1 MISRVRSRRR
11 CVGRTIA
18 RRLHAV
24 QQIMMHPNWTRRVIS
39 CVMGRRPT
47 PEPTDSMWKRYAA
60 LPRPV
65 HLLCLGTLVNRA
77 GTLVVVFLSI
87 YIESELKLGVGLA
100 AWTFG
105 AYGCG
110 ALIASVV
117 GGHLADGIGRR
128 TVMLIALLGGAGVL
142 IIFSSLR
149 SPAAIVIAAFGF
161 SLVADMY
168 RPAASA
174 MIADLVEP
182 RDRVHAFGL
191 MYYAINLGQSIA
203 PVIGG
208 YVASRSF
215 QWLFWGDAFT
225 TSLYAAIIF
234 FTIRETLP
242 GRTGRA
248 ESGPVAPNVPLRQAL
263 KHILRDRPF
272 MVYVLASFLT
282 AMVYMQC
289 LSTFPMYLNM
299 KGIGVGTYGK
309 LIAINP
315 IMIVVLQLP
324 ITAAIT
330 RFHRGTVIVVGT
342 AIIAVGFG
350 ATGLVDTTS
359 MFALTIMIWTLGELF
374 QAPLMQAI
382 VSDMAPVDMRGRYMG
397 MFSMSFSSA
406 IMIGA
411 PLGGLVLQRWGGP
424 YVWAGCLATGLL
436 AAIIY
441 NSIRK
446 EMAVGTAAG
455 TTG

>member
-1 MISRVRSRRR
+1 
-11 CVGRTIA
+11 
-18 RRLHAV
+18 
-24 QQIMMHPNWTRRVIS
+24 
-39 CVMGRRPT
+39 
-47 PEPTDSMWKRYAA
+47 
-60 LPRPV
+60 
-65 HLLCLGTLVNRA
+65 
-77 GTLVVVFLSI
+77 
-87 YIESELKLGVGLA
+87 
-100 AWTFG
+100 
-105 AYGCG
+105 
-110 ALIASVV
+110 
-117 GGHLADGIGRR
+117 
-128 TVMLIALLGGAGVL
+128 
-142 IIFSSLR
+142 
-149 SPAAIVIAAFGF
+149 
-161 SLVADMY
+161 MY

-182 RDRVHAFGL
+182 QDRVHAFGL

-234 FTIRETLP
+234 FAIRETLP
-242 GRTGRA
+242 GRTGGPDR
-248 ESGPVAPNVPLRQAL
+248 GPVEPTVPFRHAL

-272 MVYVLASFLT
+272 VVYILASFLT

-289 LSTFPMYLNM
+289 LSTFPMYLGMN
-299 KGIGVGTYGK
+299 GIDVGTYGK

-315 IMIVVLQLP
+315 IMIVLLQLP
-324 ITAAIT
+324 ITSGIT

-350 ATGLVDTTS
+350 ATGLVDSTT

-382 VSDMAPVDMRGRYMG
+382 VSDMAPADMRGRYMG

-411 PLGGLVLQRWGGP
+411 PVGGMVLQHLGGA
-424 YVWAGCLATGLL
+424 YVWGGCLAIGLL
-436 AAIIY
+436 AALIY
-441 NSIRK
+441 HTIRK
-446 EMAVGTAAG
+446 EMAVR
-455 TTG
+455 

>member
-1 MISRVRSRRR
+1 MP
-11 CVGRTIA
+11 
-18 RRLHAV
+18 
-24 QQIMMHPNWTRRVIS
+24 PNWTRRTIS
-39 CVMGRRPT
+39 CVMASESTPGPT
-47 PEPTDSMWKRYAA
+47 AFMWKRYVE
-60 LPRPV
+60 LPTPV

-77 GTLVVVFLSI
+77 GTLVIVFLSI

-117 GGHLADGIGRR
+117 GGHLADWIGRR

-142 IIFSSLR
+142 LLFSTLR
-149 SPAAIVIAAFGF
+149 SSAAIVIAAFGF

-182 RDRVHAFGL
+182 QDRVHAYGL

-208 YVASRSF
+208 YVATHSF

-234 FTIRETLP
+234 FAIRETLP
-242 GRTGRA
+242 RRTGRA
-248 ESGPVAPNVPLRQAL
+248 DRGPVEPTVPLRQAL
-263 KHILRDRPF
+263 THILTDRPF
-272 MVYVLASFLT
+272 IVYVFASFLT
-282 AMVYMQC
+282 AMVYMQS
-289 LSTFPMYLNM
+289 LSTFPMYLSMN
-299 KGIGVGTYGK
+299 GIGVATYGK

-324 ITAAIT
+324 ITSAIT

-342 AIIAVGFG
+342 AIIAGGFG
-350 ATGLVDTTS
+350 ATGLVGTTS
-359 MFALTIMIWTLGELF
+359 LFALTIMIWTLGELF

-382 VSDMAPVDMRGRYMG
+382 VSDMAPVAMRGRYMG
-397 MFSMSFSSA
+397 VFSMSFSSA

-411 PLGGLVLQRWGGP
+411 PLGGMVLKHLGGA
-424 YVWAGCLATGLL
+424 YVWGGCLAVGLL
-436 AAIIY
+436 AALIY
-441 NSIRK
+441 QSIRK
-446 EMAVGTAAG
+446 EMGVKLKA
-455 TTG
+455 